1 MMAFT
6 ASTAAAATVAA
17 KLKVARVYLR
27 PDRTLE
33 TDLTI
38 LGDMN

>member
-1 MMAFT
+1 MAFT
-6 ASTAAAATVAA
+6 ASTAATVAA

-33 TDLTI
+33 TDLTS
-38 LGDMN
+38 LGDMK